1 MFLPL
6 IDLSGSN
13 KQPKELV
20 HMEYKAVKNPGK
32 PGRPPSGCVW
42 VKDDEGNL
50 QTNAKGEVAFRK
62 ATAAD
67 LKKKKKS
74 AKKKTSA
81 KRGRK
86 AAPAIGEDLKPALLL
101 KKTYK
106 DLSSDEL
113 EKVKTIVG
121 SMIDSAKK
129 AEREKIEKQID
140 KLKSKLGDL
149 K

>member
-1 MFLPL
+1 
-6 IDLSGSN
+6 
-13 KQPKELV
+13 
-20 HMEYKAVKNPGK
+20 MEYKAVKNSSK

-42 VKDDEGNL
+42 VKDEQGNL
-50 QTNAKGEVAFRK
+50 KTNTKGEVAYRK
-62 ATAAD
+62 ATAED
-67 LKKKKKS
+67 LKKKKKP
-74 AKKKTSA
+74 AKKTRAKKSG

-86 AAPAIGEDLKPALLL
+86 AAPTISDDQKSALLL

-113 EKVKTIVG
+113 EKIKGIVD

-129 AEREKIEKQID
+129 EERSKIEKQID